1 MEITEQTLSDIIV
14 HSKYAKYLPKKKKRE
29 NWGEIVERTKKMHI
43 KRYPHLKKEIT
54 CAFELVNEKK
64 NLPSMRSLQFAG
76 LPIERNNSRIYNCSY
91 RHANEPSFF
100 PELMFLLLGGS
111 GVGYSVQNHH
121 INQLPAICRP
131 GKQRK
136 FVISDAI
143 EGWADA
149 IKVLCKAFFYGK
161 SLPRFVFDEIRP
173 KGSPLKTA
181 GGKAPG
187 PDPLRVCLTRMLG
200 VFESKPIGTH
210 LTSAEVSD
218 LACFVADAVLSGG
231 IRRAAMICLFD
242 ADDNEMLAY
251 KSGKWWENKPYRGRT
266 NISAVM
272 VRNETTK
279 EQYDILWDIIK
290 SNNTG
295 EPGIFWTND
304 KEMGSNP
311 CGEVSLKNKQFC
323 NLTTVNFTSVSSQD
337 DLEQRVKAASL
348 IGTLQS
354 GYIDFHYLSNGWSD
368 TAEGESLL
376 GISVTGLAD
385 GNCYKGYD
393 WAKCAKLAIEVNEKY
408 ATEVGV
414 DPASRLTCIKP
425 EGTSSLVVGS
435 SSGIHPRHSLYYLR
449 RIRYKKNE
457 PIAQYLSAFHTGLL
471 EKDNANPTQVILAV
485 PIKAPERSVYR
496 SESPVD
502 LLERIKFFQTNWVH
516 PGHKDGANSHNISAT
531 VSIKPGQWD
540 EVGKW
545 MWENREFYNGITV
558 LPYDLGTYEQP
569 PYEEITKQIYCDLTL
584 GLKQINIDNV
594 KETEDNTD
602 LQGEQACAGGY
613 CEIK

>member
-218 LACFVADAVLSGG
+218 LAL
-231 IRRAAMICLFD
+231 
-242 ADDNEMLAY
+242 
-251 KSGKWWENKPYRGRT
+251 
-266 NISAVM
+266 
-272 VRNETTK
+272 
-279 EQYDILWDIIK
+279 
-290 SNNTG
+290 
-295 EPGIFWTND
+295 
-304 KEMGSNP
+304 
-311 CGEVSLKNKQFC
+311 
-323 NLTTVNFTSVSSQD
+323 
-337 DLEQRVKAASL
+337 SL
-348 IGTLQS
+348 IH
-354 GYIDFHYLSNGWSD
+354 I
-368 TAEGESLL
+368 
-376 GISVTGLAD
+376 
-385 GNCYKGYD
+385 
-393 WAKCAKLAIEVNEKY
+393 
-408 ATEVGV
+408 
-414 DPASRLTCIKP
+414 
-425 EGTSSLVVGS
+425 
-435 SSGIHPRHSLYYLR
+435 
-449 RIRYKKNE
+449 
-457 PIAQYLSAFHTGLL
+457 
-471 EKDNANPTQVILAV
+471 
-485 PIKAPERSVYR
+485 
-496 SESPVD
+496 
-502 LLERIKFFQTNWVH
+502 
-516 PGHKDGANSHNISAT
+516 
-531 VSIKPGQWD
+531 
-540 EVGKW
+540 
-545 MWENREFYNGITV
+545 
-558 LPYDLGTYEQP
+558 
-569 PYEEITKQIYCDLTL
+569 
-584 GLKQINIDNV
+584 
-594 KETEDNTD
+594 
-602 LQGEQACAGGY
+602 
-613 CEIK
+613 